1 MAAGSFRAPPRG
13 DQRAAAALATSKVPR
28 CTTSG
33 SSSRGWDRR
42 SWLPP
47 SSFCALA
54 LQAGDHARPGYA
66 TLCEMA
72 RRSALTPREH
82 ARKEQVLTQHQPARV
97 AQTADALVLK
107 DGDHFLLCGQS
118 GDVPLR
124 PGHGLGLY
132 WRDCR
137 FLSGYELALEGE
149 APIALSST
157 A

>member
-1 MAAGSFRAPPRG
+1 
-13 DQRAAAALATSKVPR
+13 
-28 CTTSG
+28 
-33 SSSRGWDRR
+33 
-42 SWLPP
+42 
-47 SSFCALA
+47 
-54 LQAGDHARPGYA
+54 
-66 TLCEMA
+66 
-72 RRSALTPREH
+72 
-82 ARKEQVLTQHQPARV
+82 ARV

-157 A
+157 AARGYETLHDLASPEIADARGVGPPSPSRRVRARCIAIAHASVSRSRPARRPTSPSR